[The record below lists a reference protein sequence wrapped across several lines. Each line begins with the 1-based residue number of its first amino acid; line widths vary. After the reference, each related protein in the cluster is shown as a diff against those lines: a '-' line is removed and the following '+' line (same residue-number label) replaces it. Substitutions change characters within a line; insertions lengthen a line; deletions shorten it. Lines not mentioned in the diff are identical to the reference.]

1 MIGRGGLIGNGSVTR
16 SLVFGGTLA
25 GALLAGSAHAGA
37 MPGASAAVAENLS
50 SLTTPW
56 IDPGLGSLTA
66 IGLALIGLG
75 AAILRDRRKRHTRLP
90 RVLTTEGHIAITP
103 HDLAAIPPAAIH
115 AALDNMSEGL
125 VMYDADERLVMCNR
139 RYAEIYRLPPE
150 LARVGTP
157 FAMLLDYWNGIGLL
171 DGADNR
177 RKRVAASVSDG
188 PCRIELSLR
197 DGRIIELNERS
208 FPDGGWVA
216 THEDITERR
225 RAEENANRLARRD
238 VLTGLLNR
246 VTFDEELSMRLAPLA
261 AGRMGHDAPPQAVV
275 LLDLDRFKKV
285 NDLFGHAVGDALL
298 VAVAGRAAAAAG
310 PGGRVAR
317 LGCDEFAILMP
328 AVDMDQV
335 TRFATDLK
343 REITR
348 PYRFGHVA
356 AEVGVSVGIAR
367 APEHGTDPSDLLA
380 RADRALRTA
389 KAAGGH
395 RIEIYTPA
403 LDAREAERRELVRD
417 LSRALG
423 RAELELAFQPIVHTA
438 TGTVQGAEALL
449 RWNHPDL
456 GPVSPE
462 RIIEVAEESGLVHP
476 LGEWILETALTAA
489 ATWPIHVGVSVNL
502 SALQFGSDDIVAT
515 VTRALARTGVSPHRL
530 ELEVTETVLCE
541 PEAASTMHALR
552 GLGVRLA
559 LDDFG
564 TGYASLSY
572 LMRFPFDRIK
582 IDRSFVSG
590 ADTRPQCRS
599 IIEAVGN
606 LATSLDLQ
614 VVAEGVETESEHA
627 LVRAAGVRYSQGWLF
642 GRPMPA
648 ADFAARVTR
657 PTLEIHGH
665 PSLVETVFAV

>member
-1 MIGRGGLIGNGSVTR
+1 MVERSRVVGGGRVASP
-16 SLVFGGTLA
+16 LVFGGILV
-25 GALLAGSAHAGA
+25 GGLLAGTAHAGA
-37 MPGASAAVAENLS
+37 TERLSA
-50 SLTTPW
+50 LTTPW
-56 IDPGLGSLTA
+56 IDPGLGSLA
-66 IGLALIGLG
+66 AAGLALAGLG
-75 AAILRDRRKRHTRLP
+75 AAFLRDRRRRRARPRHTP
-90 RVLTTEGHIAITP
+90 TAEGRSAITP
-103 HDLAAIPPAAIH
+103 HDFAAIPPAAIH

-157 FAMLLDYWNGIGLL
+157 FATLLDYWNGIGLL

-177 RKRVAASVSDG
+177 RKRVAASVSEG
-188 PCRIELSLR
+188 PCRIELSMR

-208 FPDGGWVA
+208 MPDGGWVA
-216 THEDITERR
+216 THEDITDRR

-246 VTFDEELSMRLAPLA
+246 ATFDEELSMRLTPLA

-298 VAVAGRAAAAAG
+298 VAVAGRALAAAG
-310 PGGRVAR
+310 SGGRVAR

-328 AVDMDQV
+328 AADMDQV
-335 TRFATDLK
+335 ARFAADLK

-356 AEVGVSVGIAR
+356 ADVGVSIGIAR
-367 APEHGTDPSDLLA
+367 APEHGCDPSDLLA
-380 RADRALRTA
+380 RADRALRAA
-389 KAAGGH
+389 KAAGGA

-403 LDAREAERRELVRD
+403 LDAREAERREMVRD

-423 RAELELAFQPIVHTA
+423 RGELELAFQPIVHTA
-438 TGTVQGAEALL
+438 TGTIQGAEALL

-456 GPVSPE
+456 GRISPE
-462 RIIEVAEESGLVHP
+462 RIIEVAEESGLIHP
-476 LGEWILETALTAA
+476 LGEWILETALAA
-489 ATWPIHVGVSVNL
+489 AADWPSHVSVSVNL

-515 VTRALARTGVSPHRL
+515 VTRALARTGVAPYRL

-541 PEAASTMHALR
+541 PETAGTMEALR

-564 TGYASLSY
+564 TGYASLAY

-599 IIEAVGN
+599 IIEAIGN
-606 LATSLDLQ
+606 LAASLDLQ
-614 VVAEGVETESEHA
+614 VVAEGVETEAEHA
-627 LVRAAGVRYSQGWLF
+627 LVHAAGVRFSQGWLF
-642 GRPMPA
+642 GRPIPA
-648 ADFAARVTR
+648 ADFTARVTR

-665 PSLVETVFAV
+665 PSIIETVFAV